1 MNSSPFHA
9 RVNMTNSQKRWRA
22 SQEIQSRARELR
34 KEMTPAE
41 KKLWQV
47 LRGNQIDKLY
57 FRRHHAVGT
66 YIVDFVC
73 VQEKLV
79 IEVDGGSHLEQEE
92 YDQERTRWF
101 QEERG
106 YRVIRFTNDDVFRNI
121 NEIVEAIRDAV
132 RSPHLASCASG
143 GGTSSPPVHGGSQ
156 RGAKKD

>member
-1 MNSSPFHA
+1 
-9 RVNMTNSQKRWRA
+9 MTNSQKRWRA
-22 SQEIQSRARELR
+22 SKEIQSRARELR

-47 LRGNQIDKLY
+47 LRGNQLDGLY
-57 FRRHHAVGT
+57 FRRQHAVGS

-92 YDQERTRWF
+92 YDQERTRWL
-101 QEERG
+101 QEEKD

-121 NEIVEAIRDAV
+121 NEVVEAIRDAV
-132 RSPHLASCASG
+132 RNPHLASRASG